1 MSETNDNQASP
12 SSHPPPEPSSLRPNH
27 VYLRVIYLVTG
38 NPRPPHNLG
47 QVNLDTTVSALKDR
61 IQNDLPEH
69 PAPSEQRLI
78 YQGRPLLRNESTLK
92 EVLRLDSGAAVG
104 PLPYTIHI
112 VIHPRHDAASTANAP
127 DTANPPV
134 APPRHLDRLNPIR
147 AVEAS
152 AARLQE
158 SLARIQQQIEVNR
171 ADLANVQQRIGFQ
184 HPHTANGQPTPA
196 APALNA
202 QAAFAVPLPLLFTAG
217 QALGQPHAVH
227 PNNLQGQGQAVPSRL
242 RSPGMPPPLQP
253 QLVFPPQPPQ
263 FTMGTRTQPT
273 GPTSQ
278 ASQSGHTPDQTQ
290 TQPTNPAAPNPQ
302 ATSAPQVPLPQF
314 QTHHQIFTGQPIP
327 GQLVAPILP
336 AHFQAH
342 FARHPLG
349 VNTNSSAMAW
359 IVISPAGPEGLLFA
373 PGHGFFTTSPQHV
386 PDPSPEQNASTIN
399 QPPARS
405 APLPQE
411 GDGALNNNARRA
423 HPRRGRRRDVP
434 ALPQARRIEVDN
446 DLFGF
451 LIQRGWLFLR
461 LYLLMF
467 VFSEP
472 GSWRRWLLIVVA
484 AIVCLQPRNG
494 PVARAVTAARL
505 HLDNLVFPPVAQ
517 PRPAQANQQ
526 PLNQPH
532 ADATGDGPV
541 DRSGQRPVNVR
552 GAVQMTPEEAAARL
566 IRQHQDGVRGSWR
579 DTLYRIEQSTALFLA
594 SLVPGVGER
603 YVRAR
608 EEARRAAERLEQER
622 LRAQEEEAA
631 RTQEA
636 ANSGENQPDGAIQEA
651 ADSQHGD
658 AKAQGPVEQSTSTS
672 VEAHEDGS
680 SSAGLRNRE
689 R

>member
-1 MSETNDNQASP
+1 MSEPNNNQSSP

-47 QVNLDTTVSALKDR
+47 QVDLDTTVSALKGR

-112 VIHPRHDAASTANAP
+112 VIHPRQDAASTANAP
-127 DTANPPV
+127 DTVNPPV

-184 HPHTANGQPTPA
+184 HPHAGNGQPTPA

-217 QALGQPHAVH
+217 QPLGQPHAIH

-253 QLVFPPQPPQ
+253 QPVFPPQPPQ
-263 FTMGTRTQPT
+263 FTPGMRAQPT

-278 ASQSGHTPDQTQ
+278 TPQSGWTPDQIQ
-290 TQPTNPAAPNPQ
+290 NANPVAPTSQ
-302 ATSAPQVPLPQF
+302 ATSAPDVPLPHI
-314 QTHHQIFTGQPIP
+314 QTHHQIFTGGQPIP

-359 IVISPAGPEGLLFA
+359 IVSSPAGPEGLLFA

-386 PDPSPEQNASTIN
+386 PDPSPEHNVSTIN

-411 GDGALNNNARRA
+411 VNGALNNNARRP

-494 PVARAVTAARL
+494 PLARAVTAARL
-505 HLDNLVFPPVAQ
+505 HLDNLIFPPVAQ
-517 PRPAQANQQ
+517 ARPAQENQQ
-526 PLNQPH
+526 PPNQPH
-532 ADATGDGPV
+532 ADTTGDGAL

-566 IRQHQDGVRGSWR
+566 IRQHQDGVGGSWR

-608 EEARRAAERLEQER
+608 EEARREAERLEQER

-631 RTQEA
+631 RTQEP
-636 ANSGENQPDGAIQEA
+636 ANSGENQPVGAIQET
-651 ADSQHGD
+651 ADAQHR
-658 AKAQGPVEQSTSTS
+658 GPKVEERVEQSTSTS
-672 VEAHEDGS
+672 VEAQEDGS
-680 SSAGLRNRE
+680 GSAGLRNRE

>member
-112 VIHPRHDAASTANAP
+112 VIHPRQDAASTANAP

-242 RSPGMPPPLQP
+242 RSPGMAPPLQP

-278 ASQSGHTPDQTQ
+278 ASQSGHTPDQAQ

-349 VNTNSSAMAW
+349 VNTNPSAMAW
-359 IVISPAGPEGLLFA
+359 IVSSPAGPEGLLFA

-386 PDPSPEQNASTIN
+386 PDPSPERNVSTIN
-399 QPPARS
+399 HPPARS

-411 GDGALNNNARRA
+411 GNGALNNNARRA
-423 HPRRGRRRDVP
+423 HPRR
-434 ALPQARRIEVDN
+434 
-446 DLFGF
+446 
-451 LIQRGWLFLR
+451 
-461 LYLLMF
+461 
-467 VFSEP
+467 
-472 GSWRRWLLIVVA
+472 
-484 AIVCLQPRNG
+484 
-494 PVARAVTAARL
+494 
-505 HLDNLVFPPVAQ
+505 VAQ

-608 EEARRAAERLEQER
+608 EEARRATERLEQER